1 MKQAVFTIDGLD
13 MEFQGLN
20 SGSYWNGWCIPLFT
34 ADVVRQ
40 LVDRFNSTEGIDSI
54 LTFECGVLC
63 EFVDGE
69 MYVISGGQL
78 IDDVVYYEMDC
89 GWCFEKV
96 DDAILKENAN
106 KDDVKRYLN
115 WLSRSEYAYH
125 IDESPKDV
133 IWKKSFNES
142 MVDLLENNSKIMW
155 KFGSDF
161 LWSNYNVK
169 LK

>member
-1 MKQAVFTIDGLD
+1 MKKAVFKLDGLC
-13 MEFQGLN
+13 EGLQGLN
-20 SGSYWNGWCIPLFT
+20 SGNYWNGWCVPLFT
-34 ADVVRQ
+34 EDVVRE
-40 LVDRFNSTEGIDSI
+40 LVDLYNSFKSNDSI

-63 EFVDGE
+63 EFVDGK
-69 MYVISGGQL
+69 MYTISAGQL
-78 IDDVVYYEMDC
+78 INDVVYYEMDC

-96 DDAILKENAN
+96 DDAILKENAS
-106 KDDVKRYLN
+106 KDDVKKYLN

-155 KFGSDF
+155 KFGSEF
-161 LWSNYNVK
+161 LWNNYDINN
-169 LK
+169 